1 MKGLTL
7 VGVLLIILGAV
18 ALVYQGIT
26 YTTSKKVVDAGP
38 LQISHK
44 ENHTVPLPPVLGV
57 IAIAGGIALLV
68 LGSRGSKS
76 S

>member
-1 MKGLTL
+1 MKGLSL
-7 VGVLLIILGAV
+7 GGVLLIILGAV

-44 ENHTVPLPPVLGV
+44 ETHTFPLPPVLGG
-57 IAIAGGIALLV
+57 IAIAGGIGLLV
-68 LGSRGSKS
+68 LGARRSKS

>member
-1 MKGLTL
+1 MKALLLG
-7 VGVLLIILGAV
+7 GVLLIILGAV
-18 ALVYQGIT
+18 ALVYQGIN

-44 ENHTVPLPPVLGV
+44 ETHTVPLPPILGA

-68 LGSRGSKS
+68 IGSRKSKVG
-76 S
+76 

>member
-1 MKGLTL
+1 MKGLSL
-7 VGVLLIILGAV
+7 GGVLLIILGAV

-57 IAIAGGIALLV
+57 IAIAGGIGLLV
-68 LGSRGSKS
+68 LGARRSK
-76 S
+76 

>member
-1 MKGLTL
+1 MKGLSL
-7 VGVLLIILGAV
+7 GGVLLIILGAV

-44 ENHTVPLPPVLGV
+44 ETHTFPLPPVLGG
-57 IAIAGGIALLV
+57 IAIVGGIALLV
-68 LGSRGSKS
+68 LGARRS
-76 S
+76 SS